1 MTIKHIGQS
10 TTITPDHIN
19 SLNVVLYVPQAIRNL
34 ASIHCLTSNND
45 VFLELH
51 T

>member
-10 TTITPDHIN
+10 TTIIPDHIN